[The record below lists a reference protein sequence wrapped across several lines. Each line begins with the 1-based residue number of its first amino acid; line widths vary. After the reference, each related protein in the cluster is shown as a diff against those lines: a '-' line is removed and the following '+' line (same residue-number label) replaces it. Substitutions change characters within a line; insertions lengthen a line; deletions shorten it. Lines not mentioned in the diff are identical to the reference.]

1 MPLGPITLIVVKLSA
16 LPLSP
21 VQLSVRV
28 TACALLGIVR
38 DIEPEA
44 FAVPLQPLR
53 EGLAIRT
60 QLELFPKLDAAQL
73 IVVTPLTIV
82 DLGLALID
90 IDGATPS
97 VLTLT
102 MPLAGST
109 ATALSLALGVR
120 AIC

>member
-1 MPLGPITLIVVKLSA
+1 MPLEPITLTVVKFSA

-21 VQLSVRV
+21 VHLNVRV

-44 FAVPLQPLR
+44 VAVPFHPLR
-53 EGLAIRT
+53 NGLATRT
-60 QLELFPKLDAAQL
+60 QLKLFPNPDAAQR

-90 IDGATPS
+90 IDGPMPS

-102 MPLAGST
+102 LPLAGST
-109 ATALSLALGVR
+109 ASALSLALGVSGVG
-120 AIC
+120 